1 MLYFF
6 YAVLSCAIGGAA
18 LYYTIDFLFY
28 LFDYR
33 RANSAKL
40 SFEQFIAF
48 YKSAPDKW
56 RLKDDYVEY
65 TRNRSGTVF
74 RGIVTESGLVFD
86 GVEPVLFRS
95 YRSLWKYRKWKRRNE
110 KVQAERKRNEKTL
123 SLSKCWAKDVND
135 AYESAI
141 KEMREMMLKNESMSK
156 RYAQAMKGLT
166 GKYDGTNG
174 G

>member
-1 MLYFF
+1 M
-6 YAVLSCAIGGAA
+6 
-18 LYYTIDFLFY
+18 
-28 LFDYR
+28 
-33 RANSAKL
+33 
-40 SFEQFIAF
+40 
-48 YKSAPDKW
+48 
-56 RLKDDYVEY
+56 KDDYVEY

-95 YRSLWKYRKWKRRNE
+95 YHSFWKYRKWKRRNE

-135 AYESAI
+135 VYENAI

-156 RYAQAMKGLT
+156 RYTQAMKGLT
-166 GKYDGTNG
+166 GKYDGANG